1 MLQVK
6 PALDLQQEC
15 IEFFEENLGKMHSE
29 TEWLLAENDSL
40 RVVLARSFQ
49 EGHDDEGEKERREVV
64 KMLIGEG

>member
-6 PALDLQQEC
+6 PVLDLQQEC
-15 IEFFEENLGKMHSE
+15 IEFFEENLETMHSKA
-29 TEWLLAENDSL
+29 EWLLAENGSL